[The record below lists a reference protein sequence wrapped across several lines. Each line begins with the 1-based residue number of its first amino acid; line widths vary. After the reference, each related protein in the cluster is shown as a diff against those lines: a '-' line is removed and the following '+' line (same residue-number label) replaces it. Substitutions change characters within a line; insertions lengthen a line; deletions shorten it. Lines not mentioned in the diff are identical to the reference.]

1 MERML
6 EFENSLQCYL
16 LKKSPKIPYAD
27 DDSINTI
34 DKNQKVDIHSTKE
47 GAKVL
52 LSICTTMCHIVP
64 QPITEIQ
71 YNENLSPENWINKIS
86 STDLIEKAAFLE
98 KQCLKEFQPYG
109 GLFVEETLNIV

>member
-1 MERML
+1 ML
-6 EFENSLQCYL
+6 EFENSLRCYL

-34 DKNQKVDIHSTKE
+34 DKNQKVGIHSTKE

-52 LSICTTMCHIVP
+52 LSICTTMYHIVP
-64 QPITEIQ
+64 QPTTEIQ
-71 YNENLSPENWINKIS
+71 YNQNLSPENWMNKIS
-86 STDLIEKAAFLE
+86 STDVMEKTAFLE
-98 KQCLKEFQPYG
+98 KQCLKEFQPYR